1 MAFGNS
7 SFMDWISEKY
17 GTSASPYQ
25 PGALG
30 GVAYGSGLAS
40 AFHDS
45 WLAALQTA
53 QAQAQAQARSNPI
66 IAKATTDLLSRI
78 DQLAA
83 VPATRIAARV
93 PDVIGTLTAWRGW
106 KLTNGKLCALGM
118 SGIWEPKQAVR
129 SICTSKTKLKPDEHE
144 APARGCNCGY
154 WSFRSLDL
162 LKKALG
168 PYSGSIQ
175 VLGTVEIWGKVVE
188 CENGYRSEY
197 AYPKEL
203 WLLGD
208 DMEHLSWTYGVPVR
222 KLG

>member
-1 MAFGNS
+1 MAVGNS
-7 SFMDWISEKY
+7 LEDWFRKRYGIS
-17 GTSASPYQ
+17 SSPSQ

-30 GVAYGSGLAS
+30 GVAYGSGLAG
-40 AFHDS
+40 DS
-45 WLAALQTA
+45 WLAALQAA
-53 QAQAQAQARSNPI
+53 QAVQLPDNPI
-66 IAKATTDLLSRI
+66 IAKASTDLLSRI

-83 VPATRIAARV
+83 VPAVKIAARV

-106 KLTNGKLCALGM
+106 KLANGKLCALGM

-129 SICTSKTKLKPDEHE
+129 SVCSSKIKLKPDGHE
-144 APARGCNCGY
+144 APARRCNCGY

-168 PYSGSIQ
+168 PYASSIQ

-208 DMEHLSWTYGVPVR
+208 DMEHLSWAYGVPVR